1 VSQQTAPLTEL
12 IKTIVESLNYELWG
26 VSFRSRVREQTLSVF
41 IDKPQGVTLDDCAR
55 VSRALSQGLDEAD
68 PIHGAYLLEVSSP
81 GLDRPLFTPAQFEK
95 YIGEEVR
102 IEVRTPINGQRRFKG
117 RLLSATPK
125 EVCVEDKR
133 QQIYLLMEDVLKA
146 NLVPNL
152 G

>member
-1 VSQQTAPLTEL
+1 M
-12 IKTIVESLNYELWG
+12 
-26 VSFRSRVREQTLSVF
+26 
-41 IDKPQGVTLDDCAR
+41 
-55 VSRALSQGLDEAD
+55 SRALSQGLDEVD
-68 PIHGAYLLEVSSP
+68 PIHGAYMLEVSSP

-133 QQIYLLMEDVLKA
+133 QQIYLLMEDVSKA
-146 NLVPNL
+146 NLVPDL